1 MISLIEQIRT
11 GSIWNFPGGVHPAE
25 NKKQS
30 NTTDIVHARLPEEIV
45 LPVKQHIGKPGNLL
59 VAVGDAVL
67 KGQQLTALETGFTL
81 PVHAPTSG
89 VITAIEPRTTAHPSG
104 LSDVCVVIKPDGLDS
119 WVTKHP
125 VEDFSTKTSDELLD
139 VIRQAGISGMGG
151 AGFPTAKK
159 LQSGLGRTDILIV
172 NAAECEPY
180 ITSDDKLLQEHA
192 EEVLKGIE
200 VVEHILQPKLTVIG
214 IEDNKPDAIKALEIA
229 AKDKDIVIR
238 VIPTKYPS
246 GGEKQLIKIL
256 TNKEVPAG
264 GIPADIGVLVQNVG
278 SLYSI
283 KRAVIDG
290 EPVVNRVVTLTG
302 KTFKQPRNV
311 WALLGTPVHEL
322 LEEFGYKA
330 DKKLPR
336 LILGGPMMGFTLP
349 HANVPITKTSNCIL
363 APTRREISPSTYE
376 MECIRCSACA
386 EACPASLLP
395 QQLQWHA
402 KANELDKCEELN
414 IKDCIEC
421 GACAFVCPSEIPLV
435 QYYRQAKAEIKTR
448 KDEAT
453 AAERAKIRFE
463 EKNARMERDKAERE
477 NRFKKAADNR
487 RKDMKSADGDDA
499 IAAAIARV
507 KAQKTAADQT
517 PNAEPAVKPAV
528 AAAIAKAK
536 AKQAA
541 AQKANDAGPDN
552 SEMSKL
558 REERKRQA
566 RERKAQQAATDNPAE
581 NSGDTKKDAVAAAIA
596 RAKAKKAQQAESA
609 SEASAE
615 SSGDAKKDAVAAAIA
630 RAKAK
635 KAQQAESTSDA
646 PTESTGDAK
655 KDAVAAAIA
664 RAKAKKAQQAE
675 SATQTESEAP
685 AESTG
690 DAKKDA
696 VAAAI
701 ARAKAKK
708 AQQAESAAQ
717 TESEAPVKSSGD
729 AKKDAVAAAIAR
741 AKAKKAQQ
749 AESATQTASE
759 APAKSSGDA
768 KKDAVAAA
776 IARAKAKKAQQ
787 AESATQTESEAPAES
802 TGDAKKDAVAA
813 AIARAKAKKA
823 QQAESATQTE
833 SEAPAEST
841 GDAKKDAVAAAIARA
856 KAKKA
861 QQAESATLTESEAP
875 VKSSGDAKKDAV
887 AAAIARAKAK
897 KAQQAKQDQTAET
910 PEPVI
915 EVEAEIQSE
924 PVDPKKAAVAAA
936 IARAKAKKA
945 QQAKQVEAEATAP
958 EAVVEIEVEAEI
970 RSEPVDP
977 KKAAVAAAIARAKA
991 RKAQQEQDKKNN
1003 EEKE

>member
-59 VAVGDAVL
+59 VAAGDTVL
-67 KGQQLTALETGFTL
+67 KGQQLTALDTGFTL

-89 VITAIEPRTTAHPSG
+89 VITVIEPRTTAHPSG
-104 LSDVCVVIKPDGLDS
+104 LNELSVVIKPDGLDT
-119 WVTKHP
+119 WIEKHP
-125 VEDFSTKTSDELLD
+125 VEDFSSKNSDELLD

-229 AKDKDIVIR
+229 AKNKDIVIR

-453 AAERAKIRFE
+453 AAERAKVRFE

-487 RKDMKSADGDDA
+487 RKDMKAADGDDA

-507 KAQKTAADQT
+507 KAQKAADQA
-517 PNAEPAVKPAV
+517 PSEEPAVKPAV

-541 AQKANDAGPDN
+541 AQKADGAEPDN

-566 RERKAQQAATDNPAE
+566 RERKAQQAAADAPA
-581 NSGDTKKDAVAAAIA
+581 K
-596 RAKAKKAQQAESA
+596 
-609 SEASAE
+609 
-615 SSGDAKKDAVAAAIA
+615 SSGDGKKDAVAAAIA

-646 PTESTGDAK
+646 PTESSGDTK

-675 SATQTESEAP
+675 SASDAP
-685 AESTG
+685 AE
-690 DAKKDA
+690 
-696 VAAAI
+696 
-701 ARAKAKK
+701 
-708 AQQAESAAQ
+708 
-717 TESEAPVKSSGD
+717 SSGD

-749 AESATQTASE
+749 AESAIKTESE
-759 APAKSSGDA
+759 APTESSGDA

-787 AESATQTESEAPAES
+787 AESASDTPAE
-802 TGDAKKDAVAA
+802 
-813 AIARAKAKKA
+813 
-823 QQAESATQTE
+823 
-833 SEAPAEST
+833 
-841 GDAKKDAVAAAIARA
+841 
-856 KAKKA
+856 
-861 QQAESATLTESEAP
+861 
-875 VKSSGDAKKDAV
+875 SSGDAKKDAV

-897 KAQQAKQDQTAET
+897 KAQQAKQEET
-910 PEPVI
+910 TETSEPVI
-915 EVEAEIQSE
+915 EVEAETQQE
-924 PVDPKKAAVAAA
+924 PIDPKKAAVAAA

-945 QQAKQVEAEATAP
+945 QQAKQVEAQETAP
-958 EAVVEIEVEAEI
+958 EPADEIETEAQ
-970 RSEPVDP
+970 SESVDP
-977 KKAAVAAAIARAKA
+977 KKVAVAAAIARAKA

>member
-507 KAQKTAADQT
+507 KAQKTTVDQT
-517 PNAEPAVKPAV
+517 PNSEPAVKPAV

-609 SEASAE
+609 SEASA
-615 SSGDAKKDAVAAAIA
+615 K
-630 RAKAK
+630 
-635 KAQQAESTSDA
+635 
-646 PTESTGDAK
+646 STGDAK

-664 RAKAKKAQQAE
+664 RAKAKKAQQTE
-675 SATQTESEAP
+675 SASEVP
-685 AESTG
+685 VEKSG
-690 DAKKDA
+690 DSKKDA

-717 TESEAPVKSSGD
+717 TESEAPAESTGD
-729 AKKDAVAAAIAR
+729 AKKDAVA
-741 AKAKKAQQ
+741 
-749 AESATQTASE
+749 T
-759 APAKSSGDA
+759 
-768 KKDAVAAA
+768 A

-833 SEAPAEST
+833 SEAPAKSS

-861 QQAESATLTESEAP
+861 QQAESATQTESEAP

-897 KAQQAKQDQTAET
+897 KAQQAKQAKQDQTAET

-936 IARAKAKKA
+936 IARAKARKA
-945 QQAKQVEAEATAP
+945 QQAKQEESAETP
-958 EAVVEIEVEAEI
+958 ESVVEPLIEVEAEI
-970 RSEPVDP
+970 QPEPVDP

>member
-59 VAVGDAVL
+59 VAAGDTVL
-67 KGQQLTALETGFTL
+67 KGQQLTALDTGFTL

-104 LSDVCVVIKPDGLDS
+104 LSEICVVIKPDGLDT
-119 WVTKHP
+119 WIEKNP

-192 EEVLKGIE
+192 DEVLNGIE

-448 KDEAT
+448 KDEAA

-487 RKDMKSADGDDA
+487 RKDMKTSGGDDA

-507 KAQKTAADQT
+507 KAQKSAADQA
-517 PNAEPAVKPAV
+517 PNEEPAVKPAV

-541 AQKANDAGPDN
+541 AQKAEGAEPDN

-566 RERKAQQAATDNPAE
+566 RERKAQQAAADTPAE
-581 NSGDTKKDAVAAAIA
+581 SSGDTKKDAVAAAIA

-609 SEASAE
+609 SDAPVE

-635 KAQQAESTSDA
+635 KAQQAESAAEA
-646 PTESTGDAK
+646 PAEKSGDAK
-655 KDAVAAAIA
+655 KDAVTAAIARAKAKKAQQAKQEETSEPVVEVETETQSEQVDPKKAAVAAAIA
-664 RAKAKKAQQAE
+664 RAKAKKAQQA
-675 SATQTESEAP
+675 TQETTEAP
-685 AESTG
+685 EP
-690 DAKKDA
+690 A
-696 VAAAI
+696 V
-701 ARAKAKK
+701 
-708 AQQAESAAQ
+708 E
-717 TESEAPVKSSGD
+717 TEAG
-729 AKKDAVAAAIAR
+729 
-741 AKAKKAQQ
+741 
-749 AESATQTASE
+749 
-759 APAKSSGDA
+759 
-768 KKDAVAAA
+768 
-776 IARAKAKKAQQ
+776 
-787 AESATQTESEAPAES
+787 
-802 TGDAKKDAVAA
+802 
-813 AIARAKAKKA
+813 
-823 QQAESATQTE
+823 
-833 SEAPAEST
+833 
-841 GDAKKDAVAAAIARA
+841 
-856 KAKKA
+856 
-861 QQAESATLTESEAP
+861 
-875 VKSSGDAKKDAV
+875 SSGDAKKDAV

-897 KAQQAKQDQTAET
+897 KAQQAKQAET
-910 PEPVI
+910 SEPVV
-915 EVEAEIQSE
+915 EVETDTQSE
-924 PVDPKKAAVAAA
+924 QVDPKKAAVAAA

-945 QQAKQVEAEATAP
+945 QQEL
-958 EAVVEIEVEAEI
+958 
-970 RSEPVDP
+970 
-977 KKAAVAAAIARAKA
+977 
-991 RKAQQEQDKKNN
+991 DKKNN

>member
-104 LSDVCVVIKPDGLDS
+104 LSDVCVVIKPDGLDT
-119 WVTKHP
+119 WIEKKP

-541 AQKANDAGPDN
+541 AQKADSTEPDN

-566 RERKAQQAATDNPAE
+566 RERKAQQAAADTPAE
-581 NSGDTKKDAVAAAIA
+581 SSGDAKKDAVAAAIA

-615 SSGDAKKDAVAAAIA
+615 STGDAKKDAVAAAIA

-635 KAQQAESTSDA
+635 KAQQ
-646 PTESTGDAK
+646 TESASEVPVEKSGDSK

-717 TESEAPVKSSGD
+717 TESEAP
-729 AKKDAVAAAIAR
+729 
-741 AKAKKAQQ
+741 
-749 AESATQTASE
+749 
-759 APAKSSGDA
+759 AKSSGDA

-787 AESATQTESEAPAES
+787 AESATQTESEAPVKS
-802 TGDAKKDAVAA
+802 
-813 AIARAKAKKA
+813 
-823 QQAESATQTE
+823 S
-833 SEAPAEST
+833 

-875 VKSSGDAKKDAV
+875 VESSGDAKKDAV
-887 AAAIARAKAK
+887 AAAIARAKAR
-897 KAQQAKQDQTAET
+897 KAQQAKQVEAKATD
-910 PEPVI
+910 PEPVVET

-991 RKAQQEQDKKNN
+991 KKTQQAKQSETEETLKPVTDIKTETQQEPVDPKKAAVAAAIARAKARKAQQEQDKKNN

>member
-59 VAVGDAVL
+59 VAAGDTVL
-67 KGQQLTALETGFTL
+67 KGQQLTALDTGFTL

-104 LSDVCVVIKPDGLDS
+104 LSEICVVIKPDGLDT
-119 WVTKHP
+119 WIEKNP

-192 EEVLKGIE
+192 DEVLNGIE

-214 IEDNKPDAIKALEIA
+214 IEDNKPDAIKALEVA
-229 AKDKDIVIR
+229 AKNKDIVIR

-448 KDEAT
+448 KDEAA

-487 RKDMKSADGDDA
+487 RKDMKTSGGDDA

-507 KAQKTAADQT
+507 KAQKAAADQA
-517 PNAEPAVKPAV
+517 PNEEPAVKPAV

-541 AQKANDAGPDN
+541 AQKAEGAEPDN

-566 RERKAQQAATDNPAE
+566 RERKAQQAAADTPAE
-581 NSGDTKKDAVAAAIA
+581 SSGDTKKDAVAAAIA

-609 SEASAE
+609 SDAPVE

-635 KAQQAESTSDA
+635 KAQQAESAAEA
-646 PTESTGDAK
+646 PAEKSGDAK
-655 KDAVAAAIA
+655 KDAVTAAIARAKAKKAQQAKQAETSEPVVEVETETQSEQVDPKKAAVAAAIA
-664 RAKAKKAQQAE
+664 RAKAKKAQQA
-675 SATQTESEAP
+675 TQETTEAP
-685 AESTG
+685 EP
-690 DAKKDA
+690 A
-696 VAAAI
+696 V
-701 ARAKAKK
+701 
-708 AQQAESAAQ
+708 E
-717 TESEAPVKSSGD
+717 TEAG
-729 AKKDAVAAAIAR
+729 
-741 AKAKKAQQ
+741 
-749 AESATQTASE
+749 
-759 APAKSSGDA
+759 
-768 KKDAVAAA
+768 
-776 IARAKAKKAQQ
+776 
-787 AESATQTESEAPAES
+787 
-802 TGDAKKDAVAA
+802 
-813 AIARAKAKKA
+813 
-823 QQAESATQTE
+823 
-833 SEAPAEST
+833 
-841 GDAKKDAVAAAIARA
+841 
-856 KAKKA
+856 
-861 QQAESATLTESEAP
+861 
-875 VKSSGDAKKDAV
+875 SSGDAKKDAV

-897 KAQQAKQDQTAET
+897 KAQQAKQAET
-910 PEPVI
+910 SEPVV
-915 EVEAEIQSE
+915 EVETDTQSE
-924 PVDPKKAAVAAA
+924 QVDPKKAAVAAA

-945 QQAKQVEAEATAP
+945 QQEL
-958 EAVVEIEVEAEI
+958 
-970 RSEPVDP
+970 
-977 KKAAVAAAIARAKA
+977 
-991 RKAQQEQDKKNN
+991 DKKNN

>member
-104 LSDVCVVIKPDGLDS
+104 LSDVCVVIKPDGLDA

-192 EEVLKGIE
+192 DEVLKGIE

-635 KAQQAESTSDA
+635 KAQQAES
-646 PTESTGDAK
+646 
-655 KDAVAAAIA
+655 
-664 RAKAKKAQQAE
+664 
-675 SATQTESEAP
+675 
-685 AESTG
+685 
-690 DAKKDA
+690 
-696 VAAAI
+696 
-701 ARAKAKK
+701 
-708 AQQAESAAQ
+708 
-717 TESEAPVKSSGD
+717 
-729 AKKDAVAAAIAR
+729 
-741 AKAKKAQQ
+741 
-749 AESATQTASE
+749 
-759 APAKSSGDA
+759 
-768 KKDAVAAA
+768 
-776 IARAKAKKAQQ
+776 
-787 AESATQTESEAPAES
+787 ATQTESEAPAES

-833 SEAPAEST
+833 SEA
-841 GDAKKDAVAAAIARA
+841 
-856 KAKKA
+856 
-861 QQAESATLTESEAP
+861 
-875 VKSSGDAKKDAV
+875 
-887 AAAIARAKAK
+887 
-897 KAQQAKQDQTAET
+897 
-910 PEPVI
+910 
-915 EVEAEIQSE
+915 
-924 PVDPKKAAVAAA
+924 
-936 IARAKAKKA
+936 
-945 QQAKQVEAEATAP
+945 
-958 EAVVEIEVEAEI
+958 
-970 RSEPVDP
+970 
-977 KKAAVAAAIARAKA
+977 
-991 RKAQQEQDKKNN
+991 
-1003 EEKE
+1003 

>member
-104 LSDVCVVIKPDGLDS
+104 LSDVCVVIKPDGLDA
-119 WVTKHP
+119 WVAKHP

-192 EEVLKGIE
+192 DEVLKGIE

-507 KAQKTAADQT
+507 KAQKATADQDT
-517 PNAEPAVKPAV
+517 TAEPTVKPAV
-528 AAAIAKAK
+528 AAAIARAK

-541 AQKANDAGPDN
+541 AQKADSAEPDN

-566 RERKAQQAATDNPAE
+566 RERKAQQAATDAPAE
-581 NSGDTKKDAVAAAIA
+581 SSGDGKKDAVAAAIA
-596 RAKAKKAQQAESA
+596 RAKAKKAQQVESA
-609 SEASAE
+609 S
-615 SSGDAKKDAVAAAIA
+615 D
-630 RAKAK
+630 
-635 KAQQAESTSDA
+635 
-646 PTESTGDAK
+646 
-655 KDAVAAAIA
+655 
-664 RAKAKKAQQAE
+664 
-675 SATQTESEAP
+675 AP

-708 AQQAESAAQ
+708 AQQAESASNAPAEKSGDAKKDAVAAAIARAKAKKAQQ
-717 TESEAPVKSSGD
+717 TESASEAPVEKSGD

-749 AESATQTASE
+749 AESS
-759 APAKSSGDA
+759 
-768 KKDAVAAA
+768 
-776 IARAKAKKAQQ
+776 
-787 AESATQTESEAPAES
+787 TQTESEAPAES

-833 SEAPAEST
+833 SEAP
-841 GDAKKDAVAAAIARA
+841 
-856 KAKKA
+856 
-861 QQAESATLTESEAP
+861 

-897 KAQQAKQDQTAET
+897 KAQQTESAPEAPVENSGDAKKDA
-910 PEPVI
+910 VAAAI
-915 EVEAEIQSE
+915 ARAKA
-924 PVDPKKAAVAAA
+924 KKAQQTESASEAPAESSGDAKKDAVAAA

-945 QQAKQVEAEATAP
+945 QQA
-958 EAVVEIEVEAEI
+958 EAVTQTESEAPVESSGDA
-970 RSEPVDP
+970 
-977 KKAAVAAAIARAKA
+977 KKDAVAAAIARAKA
-991 RKAQQEQDKKNN
+991 KKAQQTESASQAPVESTGDAKKDAVA
-1003 EEKE
+1003 

>member
-104 LSDVCVVIKPDGLDS
+104 LSDVCVVIKPDGLDA
-119 WVTKHP
+119 WIEKNP

-192 EEVLKGIE
+192 DEVLKGIE

-386 EACPASLLP
+386 KACPASLLP

-448 KDEAT
+448 KDEA
-453 AAERAKIRFE
+453 AATERAKIRFE

-507 KAQKTAADQT
+507 KAQKAAADQA
-517 PNAEPAVKPAV
+517 PVAEPAVKPAV

-541 AQKANDAGPDN
+541 AQKADSAEPDN

-566 RERKAQQAATDNPAE
+566 RERKAQQAATDAPAE
-581 NSGDTKKDAVAAAIA
+581 KSGDAKKDAVAAAIARAKAKKALQVESSTQTESEAPVASTGDAKKDAVAAAIA
-596 RAKAKKAQQAESA
+596 RAKAKKAQQTESA
-609 SEASAE
+609 SEAPVE
-615 SSGDAKKDAVAAAIA
+615 KSGDAKKDAVAAAIA

-635 KAQQAESTSDA
+635 KAQQAESST
-646 PTESTGDAK
+646 PTA
-655 KDAVAAAIA
+655 
-664 RAKAKKAQQAE
+664 
-675 SATQTESEAP
+675 
-685 AESTG
+685 
-690 DAKKDA
+690 
-696 VAAAI
+696 
-701 ARAKAKK
+701 
-708 AQQAESAAQ
+708 
-717 TESEAPVKSSGD
+717 SEAPVKSSGD

-749 AESATQTASE
+749 AESSTQTKSE
-759 APAKSSGDA
+759 AS
-768 KKDAVAAA
+768 
-776 IARAKAKKAQQ
+776 
-787 AESATQTESEAPAES
+787 AE
-802 TGDAKKDAVAA
+802 
-813 AIARAKAKKA
+813 
-823 QQAESATQTE
+823 
-833 SEAPAEST
+833 
-841 GDAKKDAVAAAIARA
+841 
-856 KAKKA
+856 
-861 QQAESATLTESEAP
+861 
-875 VKSSGDAKKDAV
+875 SSGDAKKDAV

-897 KAQQAKQDQTAET
+897 KAQQAKQVEAEAIA
-910 PEPVI
+910 PEI

-936 IARAKAKKA
+936 IARAKARKA
-945 QQAKQVEAEATAP
+945 QQAKQEESAETP
-958 EAVVEIEVEAEI
+958 ESVVEPVVELKAETQQ
-970 RSEPVDP
+970 EPVDP

-991 RKAQQEQDKKNN
+991 RKTQQEQDKKNN